1 MSDTIYNTNHQYI
14 CFENYRPALQKIFL
28 KCGYLENQ
36 KAHMTV
42 IRAMQQLNV
51 SLKSSRPN
59 DIFVVQ
65 GYFTYDWHNEW
76 MRSTSQHR
84 KPSFGSLSKLHITHM
99 VSSCSGKTLSDGCSF
114 MMCNNFQKRNSF
126 VTLKTGGNFSKEKCE
141 GEKTRPFSI
150 FNNFEWCGEVL
161 KHGSLDVG
169 TVISVSV

>member
-76 MRSTSQHR
+76 MRSTNAASS

-114 MMCNNFQKRNSF
+114 MMCNHFQKRNSF
-126 VTLKTGGNFSKEKCE
+126 VTLKTGGFFQGKMRRRENEA
-141 GEKTRPFSI
+141 I
-150 FNNFEWCGEVL
+150 FHF
-161 KHGSLDVG
+161 
-169 TVISVSV
+169 